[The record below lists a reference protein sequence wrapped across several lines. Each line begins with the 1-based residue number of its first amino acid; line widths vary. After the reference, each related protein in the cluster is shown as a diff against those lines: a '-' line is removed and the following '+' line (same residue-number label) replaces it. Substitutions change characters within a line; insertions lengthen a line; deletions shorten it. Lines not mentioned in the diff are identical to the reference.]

1 MTTAVQGPLKIFLV
15 AGEESGDRLGAALMR
30 AIRACTPGAVE
41 FLGVGGTSMAD
52 EGLVS
57 LFPIEEMSIVGF
69 VSVPAKL
76 VRIIRRI
83 NQTARAAVREKPNVL
98 VIIDSPDFTQR
109 VARQVRRRAPDIP
122 IVNYVAP
129 QVWAWRSGRARR
141 MRQHIDHVLSLLPFE
156 PEAFRKLDGPPC
168 SFVGHP
174 IGERAASL
182 RPSPQEQGRRSEDPP
197 VIVMMPGSRSIE
209 IERMLPVFKRTLE
222 LLRDRTGPLEVA
234 IPVVPHLTD
243 RIAAAIE
250 SWPMPVH
257 LMATQLEKDTAFR
270 IARAALVKS
279 GTGTLELAVAGVPM
293 IASYRASNIEAAVA
307 RRVIKVPS
315 VILANLVLNENVVP
329 EYLQEDATPE
339 NLAAALSTLLGDTP
353 ERRAQLNAFAKL
365 DDLMEIASAR
375 PSNRAAE
382 IVLRYAQAGRG
393 D

>member
-30 AIRACTPGAVE
+30 AICACTPGTVE
-41 FLGVGGTSMAD
+41 FSGVGGTGMAD

-57 LFPIEEMSIVGF
+57 LFPVEEMSIVGF

-83 NQTARAAVREKPNVL
+83 NQTARAAVREKPDVL

-109 VARQVRRRAPDIP
+109 VARQVRRRAPGIP

-141 MRQHIDHVLSLLPFE
+141 MRQYIDHVLSLLPFE

-234 IPVVPHLTD
+234 IPVIPHLTD
-243 RIAAAIE
+243 RIAAAIK
-250 SWPMPVH
+250 SWPMPVR
-257 LMATQLEKDTAFR
+257 LMAAQLEKDAAFR

-293 IASYRASNIEAAVA
+293 IASYRASSIEAAVA

-315 VILANLVLNENVVP
+315 VILANLVLGENVVP

-365 DDLMEIASAR
+365 DDLMEIDSAR